1 MVIMV
6 LELPEEILDLGEKDG
21 TQNNGNLT
29 LGKRTAH
36 RMVIM
41 VIELPEDSLDPGEKG
56 PHT

>member
-6 LELPEEILDLGEKDG
+6 IELPDDSLDLGEKDG

-41 VIELPEDSLDPGEKG
+41 VIELPDDSLDLGE
-56 PHT
+56 

>member
-36 RMVIM
+36 RIM
-41 VIELPEDSLDPGEKG
+41 VI
-56 PHT
+56 